1 MVSNT
6 WTLRR
11 NILLPAK
18 EVQNTE
24 IITHRDDLVSMSN
37 TKSLRFFTDQYVSS
51 VFSNSLHQSG
61 QLLLKNLHQLRQKI
75 LKFCSKF

>member
-24 IITHRDDLVSMSN
+24 IITHRDDHVS
-37 TKSLRFFTDQYVSS
+37 
-51 VFSNSLHQSG
+51 
-61 QLLLKNLHQLRQKI
+61 I
-75 LKFCSKF
+75 W